1 MEQCSNTYRMIVL
14 SSLEKVFP
22 HQEPVFSPEC
32 CRFNGLYGE
41 ILTYQAACCL
51 KGLRK
56 EKLKVR
62 VFSALK
68 DSIRIRQ
75 VLHVPSSYPA
85 HEKRDSNYLS
95 HTPGLYPDLLRNLE
109 NNSLV
114 LVPGRWQSLWIDVTI
129 PGIIPGGLYPVT
141 VSLTDS
147 QDREVVSVTV
157 GIEVI
162 PIPLPAQELYHTEWF
177 HGDCLADYYKV
188 PVFSEEHWNILG
200 RFISLYGKRGMNM
213 ILTPI
218 FTPPLDTAAGGERTT
233 IQLVSIRQEK
243 NRFFF
248 DFSRLERWV
257 NICKDAGIVY
267 FEMAHLFTQWGAH
280 HAPKIMAERDG
291 KEIRLFGWDTPSTGA
306 YTVFLDQFLPALKK
320 ELKRLGIFENTFFH
334 ISDEPEK
341 AHLESYALAKESV
354 MPHLKDCKLI
364 DALSDYSFYE
374 MRIVERPVCS
384 TDHIEPFLDHKV
396 PHLWSY
402 YCTSQ
407 CVDVSNRF
415 MAMPSARNRVYGL
428 QVYKYGIE
436 GILHWGFNFY
446 NSQHSLRHINPY
458 EVTDCD
464 ESFPSGDAFLVYP
477 GPDGAPE
484 ESIRL
489 MVLHEAKQDHRA
501 LKLLES
507 YIGKEAVIELLE
519 EDLSEP
525 ITFSSYPKS
534 SASLIGIRNKINRM
548 IKTYI

>member
-22 HQEPVFSPEC
+22 CQEPVFSPEC

-41 ILTYQAACCL
+41 IISFQAACCF

-56 EKLKVR
+56 ETLRVR
-62 VFSALK
+62 ISSALK
-68 DSIRIRQ
+68 NIIRVRQ
-75 VLHVPSSYPA
+75 VLNVPSSYPA

-95 HTPGLYPDLLRNLE
+95 HAPGLYPDLLRDLE
-109 NNSLV
+109 DNSLV

-129 PGIIPGGLYPVT
+129 PGIIPGGSYPVT
-141 VSLTDS
+141 ISLADS
-147 QDREVVSVTV
+147 KGREVISVTV
-157 GIEVI
+157 SIEVI
-162 PIPLPAQELYHTEWF
+162 PIPLPAQKLFHTEWF

-188 PVFSEEHWNILG
+188 PVFSEEHWSILEQ
-200 RFISLYGKRGMNM
+200 FISLYGKRGMNM

-243 NRFFF
+243 NRFLF

-257 NICKDAGIVY
+257 NICKNAGILY
-267 FEMAHLFTQWGAH
+267 FEMAHLFTQWGAC
-280 HAPKIMAERDG
+280 HAPKIMVTREG

-306 YTVFLDQFLPALKK
+306 YTVFLDQFLPALKE
-320 ELKRLGIFENTFFH
+320 ELSRLGILENTFFH

-341 AHLESYALAKESV
+341 EHLESYAIARESV
-354 MPHLKDCKLI
+354 MPHLKDCKLL

-374 MRIVERPVCS
+374 MGIVERPVCA

-402 YCTSQ
+402 YCTVQ

-446 NSQHSLRHINPY
+446 NSEQSLHHINPY
-458 EVTDCD
+458 EVTDA
-464 ESFPSGDAFLVYP
+464 EGSFPSGDAFLVYP
-477 GPDGAPE
+477 GPDGVPE

-489 MVLHEAKQDHRA
+489 MVLYEAKQDHRA

-507 YIGKEAVIELLE
+507 YIGKEAVIRLLE

-525 ITFSSYPKS
+525 ITFRSYPKS
-534 SASLIGIRNKINRM
+534 SAYFIGMRNKINRM